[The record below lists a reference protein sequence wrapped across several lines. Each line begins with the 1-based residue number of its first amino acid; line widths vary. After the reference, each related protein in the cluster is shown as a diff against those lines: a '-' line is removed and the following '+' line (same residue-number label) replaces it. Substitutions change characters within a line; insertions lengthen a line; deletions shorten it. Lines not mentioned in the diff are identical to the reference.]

1 MRPGMKRA
9 GVSTIELL
17 IVMVIGGVVA
27 ATVGAVLRRQQRF
40 FTNAASLV
48 EQRVSLRD
56 ATAILP
62 GELRALSPV
71 GGDIL
76 AFSDSTL
83 EMRATIGTAIA
94 CDTVAGGGGIE
105 LAPSQSPSSRPLSAY
120 TTSPQAGDVALVFDA
135 AAATDASA
143 AGWSTLE
150 VASAGPRTD
159 VCATS
164 RLIAPASGAARL
176 ELRFASGARLPSTVR
191 PGAFVR
197 VLRRVRYRFYRAS
210 TGQWFLG
217 YAEWDGIGFGGVQ
230 PVSGPY
236 APYSRGGGTGLSLR
250 YFDRAGAPVSAL
262 SDAERIA
269 RIQISVRG
277 TPGGSLSGDTRA
289 MTDSQTITV
298 RVRNP

>member
-1 MRPGMKRA
+1 MTRA

-27 ATVGAVLRRQQRF
+27 STIGGVLRRQQQF

-56 ATAILP
+56 ATGILP
-62 GELRALSPV
+62 GELRALSPR

-76 AFSDSTL
+76 AFSDSAL
-83 EMRATIGTAIA
+83 EVSATIGTAIA
-94 CDTVAGGGGIE
+94 CDTVAGGGAIDLVPAE
-105 LAPSQSPSSRPLSAY
+105 ASSSRPLSAY
-120 TTSPQAGDVALVFDA
+120 TTSPQTGDVALVFDD
-135 AAATDASA
+135 AATDSST

-164 RLIAPASGAARL
+164 RLTDPASGAARL

-197 VLRRVRYRFYRAS
+197 VLRRVRYRFYRTS
-210 TGQWFLG
+210 TSQWFLG
-217 YAEWDGIGFGGVQ
+217 YAEWDGTGFGGVQ

-236 APYSRGGGTGLSLR
+236 APYSRGGESGLSLR
-250 YFDRAGAPVSAL
+250 YFDRAGAPVGAL
-262 SDAERIA
+262 TDAARIA
-269 RIQISVRG
+269 RVQISVRG
-277 TPGGSLSGDTRA
+277 TPGGSLSGGSRA
-289 MTDSQTITV
+289 VTDSQAITV

>member
-1 MRPGMKRA
+1 MKRA
-9 GVSTIELL
+9 GVSTLELL
-17 IVMVIGGVVA
+17 IVMVIGGVIA
-27 ATVGAVLRRQQRF
+27 SAVGGVLRRQQRF

-56 ATAILP
+56 ATGILP
-62 GELRALSPV
+62 GELRALSPA

-76 AFSDSTL
+76 AFSDSAL

-94 CDTVAGGGGIE
+94 CDTVAGGGAIE
-105 LAPSQSPSSRPLSAY
+105 LVPPQASSSRPLSAY

-135 AAATDASA
+135 GAVTDSAT
-143 AGWSTLE
+143 AGWSALE

-159 VCATS
+159 VCGTS
-164 RLIAPASGAARL
+164 PLTDPASGAARL
-176 ELRFASGARLPSTVR
+176 ELRFASGVRLPLTVR

-197 VLRRVRYRFYRAS
+197 VVRRVRYRFYRANTS
-210 TGQWFLG
+210 QWFLG

-236 APYSRGGGTGLSLR
+236 APYARGSGSGLSLR
-250 YFDRAGAPVSAL
+250 YFDRAGAPVTAL
-262 SDAERIA
+262 ADAGRIA

-277 TPGGSLSGDTRA
+277 TPGSSLSGGTRA
-289 MTDSQTITV
+289 VTDSQAITV

>member
-1 MRPGMKRA
+1 MKRA

-27 ATVGAVLRRQQRF
+27 SAVGGVLRRQQRF

-56 ATAILP
+56 ATGILP
-62 GELRALSPV
+62 GELRALSPRA
-71 GGDIL
+71 GDIL
-76 AFSDSTL
+76 AFSDSAL
-83 EMRATIGTAIA
+83 EMRVTIGTAIA
-94 CDTVAGGGGIE
+94 CDTVPGGGALE
-105 LAPSQSPSSRPLSAY
+105 LVPAQASSARPLSAY
-120 TTSPQAGDVALVFDA
+120 TTSPQPGDVALVFDA
-135 AAATDASA
+135 TAATDSLA

-150 VASAGPRTD
+150 VASVGPRTD

-164 RLIAPASGAARL
+164 RLIDAASGAARL

-197 VLRRVRYRFYRAS
+197 VLRRVRYRFYRTS
-210 TGQWFLG
+210 TSQWFLG
-217 YAEWDGIGFGGVQ
+217 YAEWDGAGFGGVQ

-236 APYSRGGGTGLSLR
+236 APYSRGGGSGLSLR
-250 YFDRAGAPVSAL
+250 YFDRTGAPVTAL
-262 SDAERIA
+262 ADAGRIA
-269 RIQISVRG
+269 RIQISVQG
-277 TPGGSLSGDTRA
+277 TPAGSLSGSLRTV
-289 MTDSQTITV
+289 TDSQAITV

>member
-1 MRPGMKRA
+1 MKRA
-9 GVSTIELL
+9 GASTIELL

-27 ATVGAVLRRQQRF
+27 STIGGVLRRQQRF

-56 ATAILP
+56 ATGILP
-62 GELRALSPV
+62 GELRALSAA

-76 AFSDSTL
+76 AFSDSAL

-94 CDTVAGGGGIE
+94 CDTVAGGGAIE
-105 LAPSQSPSSRPLSAY
+105 LVPAQASSSRPLSAF

-135 AAATDASA
+135 AAIDTSA

-164 RLIAPASGAARL
+164 RLIDPVSSVARL

-197 VLRRVRYRFYRAS
+197 VLRRVRYRFYRTS
-210 TGQWFLG
+210 TSQWFLG

-236 APYSRGGGTGLSLR
+236 APYSRGGGSGLSLR
-250 YFDRAGAPVSAL
+250 YFDRAGAPVTAL
-262 SDAERIA
+262 ADAGRIA

-277 TPGGSLSGDTRA
+277 TPGGSLSGATRA
-289 MTDSQTITV
+289 VTDSQAITV

>member
-17 IVMVIGGVVA
+17 IVMVIGGIVA
-27 ATVGAVLRRQQRF
+27 ATVGGVLRRQQRF

-56 ATAILP
+56 ATGILA
-62 GELRALSPV
+62 GELRALSPG

-76 AFSDSTL
+76 AFSDSAL

-94 CDTVAGGGGIE
+94 CDTVAGGGAIE
-105 LAPSQSPSSRPLSAY
+105 LVPAQASSSRPLSAY

-135 AAATDASA
+135 GGATDASA

-164 RLIAPASGAARL
+164 RLIDPASGVARL
-176 ELRFASGARLPSTVR
+176 ELRFASGARLPSTVS

-197 VLRRVRYRFYRAS
+197 VLRRVRYRFYRTS
-210 TGQWFLG
+210 TSQWFLG
-217 YAEWDGIGFGGVQ
+217 YAEWDGIAFGGVQ

-236 APYSRGGGTGLSLR
+236 APYARAGGSGLSLR
-250 YFDRAGAPVSAL
+250 YFDGAGAPVTAL
-262 SDAERIA
+262 ADAGRIA
-269 RIQISVRG
+269 RIQIAVRG
-277 TPGGSLSGDTRA
+277 TPGGSLSGGTPA
-289 MTDSQTITV
+289 LTDSQAITV

>member
-27 ATVGAVLRRQQRF
+27 STVGGVLRRQQRF
-40 FTNAASLV
+40 FTNASSLV

-56 ATAILP
+56 ATGILA
-62 GELRALSPV
+62 GELRALSPG

-76 AFSDSTL
+76 AFSDSAL

-94 CDTVAGGGGIE
+94 CDTVAGGGAIE
-105 LAPSQSPSSRPLSAY
+105 LVPAAGPSSRPLSAY

-135 AAATDASA
+135 AASDASA
-143 AGWSTLE
+143 AGWTTLE
-150 VASAGPRTD
+150 VASASPRTD

-164 RLIAPASGAARL
+164 RLIDPASGAARL
-176 ELRFASGARLPSTVR
+176 ELRFASSARLPSTVR

-197 VLRRVRYRFYRAS
+197 VLRRVRYRFYRTSAS
-210 TGQWFLG
+210 QWFLG

-236 APYSRGGGTGLSLR
+236 APYSRGGGSGLSLR
-250 YFDRAGAPVSAL
+250 YFDRAGAPVTAPA
-262 SDAERIA
+262 DAGRIA

-277 TPGGSLSGDTRA
+277 PAGGSLSGSTRVV
-289 MTDSQTITV
+289 TDSQAITV